1 MNATHESVFIRA
13 THVGTKS
20 MFVVLSSTAKV
31 IGCFLLLTLLLLLL
45 LPVVVND
52 SPSNH
57 HLLMLLVRDPF
68 PAMNAGE
75 LEEDSLHRNAPRT
88 FERIR
93 KFVEG
98 PRSVM
103 PVFKL

>member
-1 MNATHESVFIRA
+1 
-13 THVGTKS
+13 
-20 MFVVLSSTAKV
+20 
-31 IGCFLLLTLLLLLL
+31 
-45 LPVVVND
+45 
-52 SPSNH
+52 
-57 HLLMLLVRDPF
+57 MLLVRDPF